1 MPTALRDVAVV
12 AYTQSSPYLANA
24 RLNDAEMLIP
34 LIGELYET
42 SGIAKDEIGFTCSGS
57 TDYIAGQSFAFVHAV
72 DALGAWPPISES
84 HVEMDGAWALYEAWV
99 KIQTGEVDSAL
110 CFCFG
115 RASMGT
121 LEEVLTLQLDPY
133 TVGPLAPDAHSLA
146 ALQARALLDSGKAS
160 ERDIAAVVAKNRAAA
175 KANPDALVSGDF
187 AVDALLAEPYLA
199 SPLRAH
205 ALPPVTDGA
214 AAIVIAAGDT
224 ARRACAKAGTRP
236 VWIRGIEHRCE
247 PMGLG
252 LRDLAISASTKAAG
266 DAAGVHDRPVDL
278 AELHAPYAHQELI
291 LRGALGLGD
300 PAIVNRSGGATAANP
315 MMVAGLARIGE
326 AVRQIRAGRGR
337 RAVAHAT
344 QGPCLQ
350 QNLVC
355 VLEGE

>member
-1 MPTALRDVAVV
+1 MRDVAVV
-12 AYTQSSPYLANA
+12 AYTQSSPFTGNA
-24 RLNDAEMLIP
+24 RLNDAEILLP
-34 LIGELYET
+34 LIQELYEH
-42 SGIAKDEIGFTCSGS
+42 SGIAKRDIGFTCSGS
-57 TDYIAGQSFAFVHAV
+57 TDYTAGQAFAFVHAV

-84 HVEMDGAWALYEAWV
+84 HVEMDGAWALYEAWI
-99 KIQTGEVDSAL
+99 KIQTGEIDSAL

-121 LEEVLTLQLDPY
+121 IEEVLTLQLDPY
-133 TVGPLAPDAHSLA
+133 TVAPLAPDAHSLA

-160 ERDIAAVVAKNRAAA
+160 ERDFAEVVAKNRAHG
-175 KANPDALVSGDF
+175 KSNPDAHVSGDLD
-187 AVDALLAEPYLA
+187 VDALLAEPYVA

-205 ALPPVTDGA
+205 ALPPVSDGA
-214 AAIVIAAGDT
+214 AAVVIAAGDT
-224 ARRACAKAGTRP
+224 ARDACRRSGNAP
-236 VWIRGIEHRCE
+236 VWIRGIEHRVE

-252 LRDLAISASTKAAG
+252 LRNLATSVSTRAAAE
-266 DAAGVHDRPVDL
+266 AAGVGDGAVDF

-291 LRGALGLGD
+291 LREAIGLSD
-300 PAIVNRSGGATAANP
+300 PASVNPSGGATCANP
-315 MMVAGLARIGE
+315 MMVAGLVRIGE
-326 AVRQIRAGRGR
+326 ATRRIRSGGGQ

>member
-1 MPTALRDVAVV
+1 MRDVAIV
-12 AYTQSSPYLANA
+12 AYTQSSPFSDSL
-24 RLNDAEMLIP
+24 RLNDAEILLP
-34 LIGELYET
+34 LIQEMYEH
-42 SGIAKDEIGFTCSGS
+42 SGIAKADIGFTCSGS
-57 TDYIAGQSFAFVHAV
+57 TDYTAGQAFAFVHAV

-99 KIQTGEVDSAL
+99 KVQTGEIDSAL

-146 ALQARALLDSGKAS
+146 ALQARVLLDSGKVS
-160 ERDIAAVVAKNRAAA
+160 ERDIAEVVARNRRHG
-175 KANPDALVSGDF
+175 KSNPDALVSGDCD
-187 AVDALLAEPYLA
+187 VDALLAEPYVA

-214 AAIVIAAGDT
+214 AAAVIAAGDT
-224 ARRACAKAGTRP
+224 ARAACDKTGNAP
-236 VWIRGIEHRCE
+236 VWIRSIEHRVE
-247 PMGLG
+247 SMGLG
-252 LRDLAISASTKAAG
+252 LRDLATSVSTRAAAQ
-266 DAAGVHDRPVDL
+266 AAGVSDAPVDF

-291 LRGALGLGD
+291 LREALGLD
-300 PAIVNRSGGATAANP
+300 DDVLVNPSGGATCANP
-315 MMVAGLARIGE
+315 MMVAGMVRLGE
-326 AVRQIRAGRGR
+326 ATRRLRTGEGR

-355 VLEGE
+355 VLEID

>member
-1 MPTALRDVAVV
+1 MRDVAIV
-12 AYTQSSPYLANA
+12 AYTQSAPFVDNE
-24 RLNDAEMLIP
+24 RLNDPEILMP
-34 LIGELYET
+34 LIRELYDH
-42 SGIAKDEIGFTCSGS
+42 SGIAKEDIGFTCSGS
-57 TDYIAGQSFAFVHAV
+57 TDYTAGQSFAFVHAV

-84 HVEMDGAWALYEAWV
+84 HVEMDGAWAMYEAWV
-99 KIQTGEVDSAL
+99 KIQTGEIDSAL
-110 CFCFG
+110 AFCFG

-121 LEEVLTLQLDPY
+121 IEEVLTLQLDPY
-133 TVGPLAPDAHSLA
+133 TVAPLAPDAHSLA
-146 ALQARALLDSGKAS
+146 ALQARALIDSGKAS
-160 ERDIAAVVAKNRAAA
+160 ERDIAQVVAKNLANG
-175 KANPDALVSGDF
+175 KSNPDALVSGD
-187 AVDALLAEPYLA
+187 VELDTLLAEPCIA

-224 ARRACAKAGTRP
+224 ARAACDKSGSSP
-236 VWIRGIEHRCE
+236 VWIRAIEHRVE

-252 LRDLAISASTKAAG
+252 LRDLTSSVSTRAAAL
-266 DAAGVHDRPVDL
+266 AAGVHDGPVDF

-291 LRGALGLGD
+291 LREALGLD
-300 PAIVNRSGGATAANP
+300 DASKVNPSGGATCANP
-315 MMVAGLARIGE
+315 MMVAGMVRIGE
-326 AVRQIRAGRGR
+326 ATRRIRSGGGH